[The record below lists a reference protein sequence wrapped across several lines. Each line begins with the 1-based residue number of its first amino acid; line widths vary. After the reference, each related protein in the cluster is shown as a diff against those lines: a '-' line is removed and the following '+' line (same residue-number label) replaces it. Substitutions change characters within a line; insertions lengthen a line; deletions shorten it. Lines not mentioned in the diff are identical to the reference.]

1 MVIKE
6 RFVGALY
13 EVEGVKLK
21 EGKGDIFTVSTGLPG
36 VKLDIKFADVL
47 DYDFM
52 ITHDSRIGLRVV
64 LSGDRG
70 VMISPDDIVVD
81 ITPFFDFPQIP
92 PTMSMRQLK
101 SDFSQYKKNPAPL
114 GNKAKN
120 KKVYD
125 MMKYLLESAA
135 KAGIDASK
143 MLSELDTLAQT
154 NKIIP

>member
-1 MVIKE
+1 MVIRE

-13 EVEGVKLK
+13 EVENLKLK
-21 EGKGDIFTVSTGLPG
+21 ENKGDIFTIATGLTG
-36 VKLDIKFADVL
+36 IKLNIKFADVL

-52 ITHDSRIGLRVV
+52 ITHDSRIGLRVE

-70 VMISPDDIVVD
+70 VVINPDDIVID
-81 ITPFFDFPQIP
+81 IEPTDAYPEIP

-114 GNKAKN
+114 DDKAKN
-120 KKVYD
+120 KKVYS
-125 MMKYLLESAA
+125 MMKYLLEGAA
-135 KAGIDASK
+135 RVGIDASK
-143 MLSELDTLAQT
+143 MLSELDTLARE